1 MLIQDNM
8 PAKLPGKQSKV
19 MNHVFIFDDDTAFA
33 PLGRPA
39 ERLEMPG
46 LFIGGGQRV
55 FVQ

>member
-8 PAKLPGKQSKV
+8 PAKLPGKQCKV

-55 FVQ
+55 FV